1 MCRLDG
7 DWESSSESHNG
18 LISCDCSK
26 KTIRKEGPNNADNPI
41 YYFNTDGSSL
51 SDVDHKYNP

>member
-7 DWESSSESHNG
+7 DLASSSELHNH
-18 LISCDCSK
+18 LIFCGCSK
-26 KTIRKEGPNNADNPI
+26 KQSGKKGPNYADNPI